1 MGLFGKK
8 QSKVFGQSR
17 TLVTPEGLSEG
28 SISWESVARSAVA
41 FQAAAWFEQY
51 KPCHTREA
59 LPSGALDADST
70 MSQFFGTLA
79 PFLDGKDS
87 PLMIPGLE
95 ISTSD
100 LGEEVDLTESELG
113 KAIIATLK
121 NAGVTWKFE
130 TLLPISHTESVELP
144 NDRTTGVSQWGT
156 YFGMPM
162 EQMFRV
168 FRNDKGEETCLW
180 SSNMLAATRPFEHLT
195 SREIR
200 ASDTGELMVATIS
213 QDAVDKGALTFG
225 QWSTKIF
232 IPQFATRLF
241 FMAETPFPSNVL
253 MTFGRDIAFGDDV
266 APENYPRPVLINKQQ
281 SYARGAFSEEQGNFL
296 ASGTIM
302 PHVVEMGW
310 TFSTTDQTQLQK
322 ILEVITTGLTRI
334 ATILEDGYLNYRTDD
349 FSFPFDDVLLSAT
362 KFDVESVPSE
372 QPLGLSYWVPVVRLG
387 ILLNETNSRI
397 HKAVGLDDV
406 DEQYWVSL
414 IGAGAYVPN
423 AINSLV
429 YGTLI
434 PEQEWFTIDRLLDA
448 SVRMDV
454 KDESTNSLSN
464 WGIAKFK
471 EGLVYEAI
479 EKFELALA
487 RPDKYAEDEASYWL
501 AEIWGQQGD
510 SAKAEAFRERCKAA
524 GGYEPGAGL
533 IPVGGQSAP
542 PVQAGGGL
550 SKSSANGNGLS
561 KSSGGG
567 LGGGG
572 GLGTQSSP
580 ASPTTSAPE
589 SSGNL
594 AAFCGQCG
602 TKFENDTAKFCGNC
616 GSPR

>member
-1 MGLFGKK
+1 
-8 QSKVFGQSR
+8 
-17 TLVTPEGLSEG
+17 
-28 SISWESVARSAVA
+28 
-41 FQAAAWFEQY
+41 
-51 KPCHTREA
+51 
-59 LPSGALDADST
+59 
-70 MSQFFGTLA
+70 
-79 PFLDGKDS
+79 
-87 PLMIPGLE
+87 
-95 ISTSD
+95 
-100 LGEEVDLTESELG
+100 
-113 KAIIATLK
+113 
-121 NAGVTWKFE
+121 
-130 TLLPISHTESVELP
+130 
-144 NDRTTGVSQWGT
+144 
-156 YFGMPM
+156 
-162 EQMFRV
+162 
-168 FRNDKGEETCLW
+168 
-180 SSNMLAATRPFEHLT
+180 
-195 SREIR
+195 
-200 ASDTGELMVATIS
+200 
-213 QDAVDKGALTFG
+213 
-225 QWSTKIF
+225 
-232 IPQFATRLF
+232 
-241 FMAETPFPSNVL
+241 
-253 MTFGRDIAFGDDV
+253 
-266 APENYPRPVLINKQQ
+266 
-281 SYARGAFSEEQGNFL
+281 
-296 ASGTIM
+296 
-302 PHVVEMGW
+302 
-310 TFSTTDQTQLQK
+310 
-322 ILEVITTGLTRI
+322 
-334 ATILEDGYLNYRTDD
+334 
-349 FSFPFDDVLLSAT
+349 LSAT
-362 KFDVESVPSE
+362 KFDVESVPGE

-580 ASPTTSAPE
+580 ASPTTSAPAA
-589 SSGNL
+589 SGSL

-602 TKFENDTAKFCGNC
+602 NKFENDAAKFCGNC